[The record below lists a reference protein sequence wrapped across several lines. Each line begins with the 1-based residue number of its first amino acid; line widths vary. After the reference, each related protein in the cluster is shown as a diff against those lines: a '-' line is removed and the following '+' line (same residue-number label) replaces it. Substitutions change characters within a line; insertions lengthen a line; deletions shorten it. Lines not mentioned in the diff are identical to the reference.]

1 MKVSLKWLR
10 DYVDI
15 KLTPEEL
22 AERLTMAGLEVKGI
36 QTMGGTWDN
45 VVIGE
50 VIALNPHPNADRL
63 KLATVDLGTEQVST
77 VCGAPNIGLGQRVT
91 FARIG
96 ARLIDPHTGEAIVLE
111 PAEIRGVASEGMV
124 CSEKE
129 LGISDRHEGI
139 LVLSPEAPIGTLL
152 GAYLGDVIFDLDV
165 TPNRPDCLSV
175 IGIAREIAA
184 LTDEPLRLFPIHYE
198 ELEDSIDSFAAVDI
212 ADSDLCPRYCASL
225 ITGIKLASSP
235 GWLQQRLNSCGMRP
249 INNVVDV
256 TNYVM
261 LEYGQPLHAFD
272 YHKLKGR
279 QIIVRRAGS
288 GETITTLDGSERALT
303 PDILVIAD
311 KEEAVAIAG
320 IMGGLDSEV
329 TDKTDAILLESA
341 NFNQATI
348 RRDCSHLQ
356 VQSEASIRFDKGLNS
371 KLPLIPLKRATQLL
385 LELAGGRAAKGI
397 IDVYPRKSKPKPI
410 LLSAQEVKRLSGLKV
425 NIDEILKVLKALG
438 FECQED
444 DSGSQ
449 LSVSVPYWR
458 SDVKCSADL
467 VEEVVRI
474 IGYEKIPITRLGSP
488 LPQQKS
494 KLSPSAQQSNLKE
507 KLRNI
512 LAGFGFQE
520 ILTYSLVSLEKLQKL
535 SPKLELK
542 ISPLKVANPMT
553 REQEYLRTSLRAGLL
568 STLAHNQKFEQEG
581 IRLFEI
587 GKVFLP
593 QHPPVIASEAKQSQE
608 ERELPQE
615 KEMLCAMLSGP
626 RAELSWQADK
636 ETLDFFDVKGIV
648 ENLLNQLGLKASFNI
663 GDDEILFPGRGADI
677 IVEDDKV
684 GIVGDVHP
692 MVAQAFELSNAV
704 CFMEVDVEKLLT
716 MITGTKKYQPLS
728 RFPSV
733 TRDIALVID
742 EQVSY
747 QAVEN
752 IIRSFP
758 LVKHVT
764 LFDLYRGEQ
773 IPKGKKSF
781 AIRIV
786 YQSPK
791 HTLTDEEVD
800 QTQEQMLSRLHQE
813 LGATLRD

>member
-15 KLTPEEL
+15 KLAPEEL
-22 AERLTMAGLEVKGI
+22 AEMLTMSGLEVKVIHATGSA
-36 QTMGGTWDN
+36 WDH

-63 KLATVDLGTEQVST
+63 KLATVDLGTEQVTT
-77 VCGAPNIGLGQRVT
+77 VCGAPNIGLGQRVP
-91 FARIG
+91 FAHIG
-96 ARLIDPHTGEAIVLE
+96 ARLIDPHTEETVLLK
-111 PAEIRGVASEGMV
+111 PAKIRGVASEGMV

-129 LGISDRHEGI
+129 LGISDSHEGI
-139 LVLSPEAPIGTLL
+139 LVLPSEAPIGTPL
-152 GAYLGDVIFDLDV
+152 GDYLGDVIFDLDV

-175 IGIAREIAA
+175 IGVAREIAA
-184 LTDEPLRLFPIHYE
+184 LTGEPLHLPKIDYKETE
-198 ELEDSIDSFAAVDI
+198 ESIDSFASVDI
-212 ADSDLCPRYCASL
+212 ADPDLCPRYCASL
-225 ITGIKLASSP
+225 ISGIKIAPSP

-272 YHKLKGR
+272 YRKLKGR
-279 QIIVRRAGS
+279 QIIVRRAGN
-288 GETITTLDGSERALT
+288 GETITTLDGSKRALN

-311 KEEAVAIAG
+311 KEEAVAVAG

-329 TDKTDAILLESA
+329 MGQTDAILLESA

-348 RRDCSHLQ
+348 RRGCSRLQ
-356 VQSEASIRFDKGLNS
+356 FQSEASIRFDKGLNS
-371 KLPLIPLKRATQLL
+371 ELPLLPLKRATQLL
-385 LELAGGRAAKGI
+385 LELAGGKVAKNI
-397 IDVYPRKSKPKPI
+397 IDVYPRKSKPEPI
-410 LLSAQEVKRLSGLKV
+410 LISAREVERLSGLKV
-425 NIDEILKVLKALG
+425 NLNEILKILKALG
-438 FECQED
+438 FECQKG

-449 LSVSVPYWR
+449 ISVSVPYWR
-458 SDVKCSADL
+458 SDVKCSTDL

-474 IGYEKIPITRLGSP
+474 IGYEKIPITKLGSP

-494 KLSPSAQQSNLKE
+494 RLSPSARQSNLKE

-512 LAGFGFQE
+512 LTGFGFQE

-542 ISPLKVANPMT
+542 IPPLKVANPMT

-568 STLAHNQKFEQEG
+568 STLSHNQKFEQAG

-593 QHPPVIASEAKQSQE
+593 KGKDLPE
-608 ERELPQE
+608 ERD
-615 KEMLCAMLSGP
+615 MLCAVLGGS

-636 ETLDFFDVKGIV
+636 GSLDFFDAKGVV
-648 ENLLNQLGLKASFNI
+648 ENLLNQWGLKASFDI

-692 MVAQAFELSNAV
+692 RIAQAFELSDAV
-704 CFMEVDVEKLLT
+704 CLMEIDLEKLLT
-716 MITGTKKYQPLS
+716 KIIKVKEYQPIP

-733 TRDIALVID
+733 TRDIALVLD

-747 QAVEN
+747 RTVEN
-752 IIRSFP
+752 IIQSFP
-758 LVKHVT
+758 LIKQIT
-764 LFDLYRGEQ
+764 LFDLYRGKQ

-781 AIRIV
+781 AIRII

-800 QTQEQMLSRLHQE
+800 QIQEQMLARLHQE

>member
-15 KLTPEEL
+15 KLAPEEL
-22 AERLTMAGLEVKGI
+22 VERLTMSGLEVKSI
-36 QTMGGTWDN
+36 QTMGGTWEN

-50 VIALNPHPNADRL
+50 VIAVNPHPNADRL
-63 KLATVDLGTEQVST
+63 KLATVDLGTGQVTT
-77 VCGAPNIGLGQRVT
+77 VCGAPNIGLGQRVP
-91 FARIG
+91 FAHIG
-96 ARLIDPHTGEAIVLE
+96 ARLIDPHTEETVLLK
-111 PAEIRGVASEGMV
+111 PAKIRGVASEGMV

-129 LGISDRHEGI
+129 LGISDSHEGI
-139 LVLSPEAPIGTLL
+139 LVLPLEAPIGIPLS
-152 GAYLGDVIFDLDV
+152 AYLGDVIFDLDV

-175 IGIAREIAA
+175 IGVAREVAA
-184 LTDEPLRLFPIHYE
+184 LTGGPLRLTRIHYE
-198 ELEDSIDSFAAVDI
+198 ELEDSIGSFASVDI
-212 ADSDLCPRYCASL
+212 AEPDLCPRYCASL
-225 ITGIKLASSP
+225 ITGIKIASSP

-279 QIIVRRAGS
+279 QIIVRRAGK
-288 GETITTLDGSERALT
+288 GENITSLDGTKRALN
-303 PDILVIAD
+303 PDILLIAD
-311 KEEAVAIAG
+311 KEEAVAVAG

-329 TDKTDAILLESA
+329 TGKTDTILLESA
-341 NFNQATI
+341 NFNQAAI
-348 RRDCSHLQ
+348 RRGCSHLQ
-356 VQSEASIRFDKGLNS
+356 LQSEASIRFDKGLNS
-371 KLPLIPLKRATQLL
+371 ELPLLPLKRATQLL

-397 IDVYPRKSKPKPI
+397 IDVYPGKSKPKPI
-410 LLSAQEVKRLSGLKV
+410 SLTAREVERLSGLKV

-438 FECQED
+438 FECQEG

-449 LSVSVPYWR
+449 ISVSVPYWR

-494 KLSPSAQQSNLKE
+494 KLSPLARQSSLKE

-512 LAGFGFQE
+512 LTGFGFQE

-542 ISPLKVANPMT
+542 IPPLKVANPMT

-568 STLAHNQKFEQEG
+568 STLSHNQKFGQAG

-593 QHPPVIASEAKQSQE
+593 RDKDLPE
-608 ERELPQE
+608 E
-615 KEMLCAMLSGP
+615 KDMLCAVLSGP
-626 RAELSWQADK
+626 RAKLSWQADK
-636 ETLDFFDVKGIV
+636 EPLDFFDAKGIV
-648 ENLLNQLGLKASFNI
+648 ENLLNQLGLKKSFDI

-684 GIVGDVHP
+684 GIVGKVHSR
-692 MVAQAFELSNAV
+692 VEQAFELSGTA
-704 CFMEVDVEKLLT
+704 CLIEVDLDKLLT
-716 MITGTKKYQPLS
+716 NITGIKEYQSIP
-728 RFPSV
+728 RFPGV
-733 TRDIALVID
+733 IRDIALVVD

-747 QAVEN
+747 RTVEN

-758 LVKHVT
+758 LVRRVI
-764 LFDLYRGEQ
+764 LFDLYRGKQ

-781 AIRIV
+781 AIRII

-800 QTQEQMLSRLHQE
+800 QTQEQMLARLHQE

>member
-15 KLTPEEL
+15 KLAPEEL

-63 KLATVDLGTEQVST
+63 KLTTVDLGTEQVTT

-96 ARLIDPHTGEAIVLE
+96 ARLINPHTGEAMVLK

-129 LGISDRHEGI
+129 LGISDSHEGI
-139 LVLSPEAPIGTLL
+139 LVLSPEAPIGTPL
-152 GAYLGDVIFDLDV
+152 GAYLGDVIFDLDL

-175 IGIAREIAA
+175 IGIAREITA

-198 ELEDSIDSFAAVDI
+198 ELEDSIDSFASVDI
-212 ADSDLCPRYCASL
+212 ADPDLCPRYCASL
-225 ITGIKLASSP
+225 ITGIKIAPSP
-235 GWLQQRLNSCGMRP
+235 SWLQQRLNSCGMRP

-279 QIIVRRAGS
+279 QIIVRRAEN
-288 GETITTLDGSERALT
+288 GETIATLDGSERALN

-311 KEEAVAIAG
+311 KEEAIAVAG

-329 TDKTDAILLESA
+329 TGRTDTILLESA
-341 NFNQATI
+341 NFNQAAI
-348 RRDCSHLQ
+348 RRSCSHLQ

-371 KLPLIPLKRATQLL
+371 ELPLLPLQRATQLL
-385 LELAGGRAAKGI
+385 VELAGGRAAKGI
-397 IDVYPRKSKPKPI
+397 IDVYPGKTKPELI
-410 LLSAQEVKRLSGLKV
+410 LISAREVERLSGLQV
-425 NIDEILKVLKALG
+425 NIGEILKVLKALG
-438 FECQED
+438 FDCQESD
-444 DSGSQ
+444 AGSQ
-449 LSVSVPYWR
+449 ISVSVPYWR

-488 LPQQKS
+488 LPQQES
-494 KLSPSAQQSNLKE
+494 KLSPSARQSNLEE

-512 LAGFGFQE
+512 LTGFGFQE

-542 ISPLKVANPMT
+542 IPPLNVANPMT

-568 STLAHNQKFEQEG
+568 ATLAHNQKFEQAG

-593 QHPPVIASEAKQSQE
+593 RGKDLPE
-608 ERELPQE
+608 ER
-615 KEMLCAMLSGP
+615 EMLCAVLSGP
-626 RAELSWQADK
+626 RAELSWQANN
-636 ETLDFFDVKGIV
+636 EPLDFFDAKGVMEKI
-648 ENLLNQLGLKASFNI
+648 LNQSGLKARFDTC
-663 GDDEILFPGRGADI
+663 DDEILFPGRGADI
-677 IVEDDKV
+677 IVEDDKI
-684 GIVGDVHP
+684 GIVGEVHP
-692 MVAQAFELSNAV
+692 RVAQALELSGAV
-704 CFMEVDVEKLLT
+704 CLIEVDVEKLLT
-716 MITGTKKYQPLS
+716 RITGIKEYQPIL

-747 QAVEN
+747 RTVEN
-752 IIRSFP
+752 IIQSFP
-758 LVKHVT
+758 LVKQIT

-773 IPKGKKSF
+773 IPEGKKSF
-781 AIRIV
+781 AIRII

>member
-15 KLTPEEL
+15 KLAPEEL
-22 AERLTMAGLEVKGI
+22 TEKLTMAGLEVKSI
-36 QTMGGTWDN
+36 QTIGGAWDN

-50 VIALNPHPNADRL
+50 VVALNPHPNADRL
-63 KLATVDLGTEQVST
+63 KLATVDLGTGQVTT
-77 VCGAPNIGLGQRVT
+77 VCGAPNIELGQRVP
-91 FARIG
+91 FAHIG
-96 ARLIDPHTGEAIVLE
+96 ARLIDPHTEETVLLK
-111 PAEIRGVASEGMV
+111 PAKIRGVASDGMV
-124 CSEKE
+124 CSGKE
-129 LGISDRHEGI
+129 LGISDSHEGI
-139 LVLSPEAPIGTLL
+139 LVLPPEAPMGTPLS
-152 GAYLGDVIFDLDV
+152 AYLGDVIFDLDV

-175 IGIAREIAA
+175 IGVAREISA
-184 LTDEPLRLFPIHYE
+184 LTGEPFHLPPIHYKETE
-198 ELEDSIDSFAAVDI
+198 ESIDAFASVDI
-212 ADSDLCPRYCASL
+212 VEPALCPRYCASL
-225 ITGIKLASSP
+225 ITGIRIASSP

-279 QIIVRRAGS
+279 QIIVRRAGN
-288 GETITTLDGSERALT
+288 GENIISLDGTKRALN
-303 PDILVIAD
+303 PDILLIAD
-311 KEEAVAIAG
+311 KEEAVAVAG

-329 TDKTDAILLESA
+329 TDRTDAILLESA
-341 NFNQATI
+341 NFNQAAI
-348 RRDCSHLQ
+348 RRGCSHLQ
-356 VQSEASIRFDKGLNS
+356 LQSEASIRFDKGLNS
-371 KLPLIPLKRATQLL
+371 ELPLLPLKRATQLL
-385 LELAGGRAAKGI
+385 LELAGGRAAQGI
-397 IDVYPRKSKPKPI
+397 IDVYPGKLKPKLI
-410 LLSAQEVKRLSGLKV
+410 SLTAQEVKRLSGLKV
-425 NIDEILKVLKALG
+425 NVNGILKVLKALG
-438 FECQED
+438 FECQEG

-449 LSVSVPYWR
+449 ISVSVPYWR

-474 IGYEKIPITRLGSP
+474 IGYDKVPITRLGSP

-494 KLSPSAQQSNLKE
+494 KLSLSARQSNLKE
-507 KLRNI
+507 KLRSM

-520 ILTYSLVSLEKLQKL
+520 ILTYSLVSLEKLEKL

-542 ISPLKVANPMT
+542 IPPLKVANPMT

-568 STLAHNQKFEQEG
+568 STLSQNQKFGQAG

-593 QHPPVIASEAKQSQE
+593 RDKDLPE
-608 ERELPQE
+608 E
-615 KEMLCAMLSGP
+615 KDMLCAVLSGP
-626 RAELSWQADK
+626 RAKLSWQADK
-636 ETLDFFDVKGIV
+636 EPLDFFDAKGIV
-648 ENLLNQLGLKASFNI
+648 ENLLNQLGLKASFDI

-684 GIVGDVHP
+684 GIVGDVHSR
-692 MVAQAFELSNAV
+692 VEQAFELSGTA
-704 CFMEVDVEKLLT
+704 CLIEIDLDKLLT
-716 MITGTKKYQPLS
+716 NITGIKEYQSIP

-733 TRDIALVID
+733 IRDIALVVD

-747 QAVEN
+747 RTMEN

-758 LVKHVT
+758 LVRRVI
-764 LFDLYRGEQ
+764 LFDLYRGKQ

-781 AIRIV
+781 AIRII

-800 QTQEQMLSRLHQE
+800 QTQEQMLAKLHQQ
-813 LGATLRD
+813 LGGTLRD

>member
-1 MKVSLKWLR
+1 MKISLNWLR

-15 KLTPEEL
+15 KFAPEEL
-22 AERLTMAGLEVKGI
+22 AERLTMSGLEVKNI
-36 QTMGGTWDN
+36 QTIGGTWED

-50 VIALNPHPNADRL
+50 VVALNPHPNADRL
-63 KLATVDLGTEQVST
+63 KLATVDLGTEQVTT
-77 VCGAPNIGLGQRVT
+77 VCGAPNIELGQRVT

-96 ARLIDPHTGEAIVLE
+96 ARLIDPHTEETMVLK
-111 PAEIRGVASEGMV
+111 PAKIRGVASEGMV

-129 LGISDRHEGI
+129 LGISDSHEGI
-139 LVLSPEAPIGTLL
+139 LVLPPEAPIGVPL
-152 GAYLGDVIFDLDV
+152 GAYLGDIIFDLDV

-175 IGIAREIAA
+175 IGVAREIAA
-184 LTDEPLRLFPIHYE
+184 LTGGSLHLPKINYKETE
-198 ELEDSIDSFAAVDI
+198 ESIDSFASVDI
-212 ADSDLCPRYCASL
+212 AEPDLCSRYCASL
-225 ITGIKLASSP
+225 ISGIKIAPSP

-279 QIIVRRAGS
+279 QIIVRRAGN
-288 GETITTLDGSERALT
+288 GETMTTIDGTKRNLN
-303 PDILVIAD
+303 PDILLIAD
-311 KEEAVAIAG
+311 KEEAIAVAG

-329 TDKTDAILLESA
+329 TGQTDAILLESA
-341 NFNQATI
+341 NFNQAAI
-348 RRDCSHLQ
+348 RRGCGHLQ
-356 VQSEASIRFDKGLNS
+356 LQSEASIRFDKGLNS
-371 KLPLIPLKRATQLL
+371 ELPLLPLKRATQLL
-385 LELAGGRAAKGI
+385 LELAGGRAANGI
-397 IDVYPRKSKPKPI
+397 IDVYPGKSKPKPI
-410 LLSAQEVKRLSGLKV
+410 LLTAREVERLSGLEV
-425 NIDEILKVLKALG
+425 NIDEILKLLKTLG
-438 FECQED
+438 FECQEG

-449 LSVSVPYWR
+449 ISVSVPYWR

-488 LPQQKS
+488 LPRQKS
-494 KLSPSAQQSNLKE
+494 KLSPSAQQSDLKE

-520 ILTYSLVSLEKLQKL
+520 ILTYSLVSLEKLQRL

-542 ISPLKVANPMT
+542 IPPLKVANPMT
-553 REQEYLRTSLRAGLL
+553 KEQEYLRTSLRAGLL
-568 STLAHNQKFEQEG
+568 ATLSHNQKFEQAG
-581 IRLFEI
+581 IRFFEI

-593 QHPPVIASEAKQSQE
+593 QHSPVIASKAKQSQE

-615 KEMLCAMLSGP
+615 REMLCAVLGGP

-636 ETLDFFDVKGIV
+636 GPLDFFDAKGV
-648 ENLLNQLGLKASFNI
+648 AECLLNQLGLRATFDI

-692 MVAQAFELSNAV
+692 RVAQAFELSDAV
-704 CFMEVDVEKLLT
+704 CLIEIDLEKLLAK
-716 MITGTKKYQPLS
+716 ITGTKGYKPIP

-733 TRDIALVID
+733 TRDIALVVD
-742 EQVSY
+742 EQISY
-747 QAVEN
+747 RRAEEILQ
-752 IIRSFP
+752 SFP
-758 LVKHVT
+758 LVT
-764 LFDLYRGEQ
+764 QIALFDLYRGKQ
-773 IPKGKKSF
+773 ISKGKKSF
-781 AIRIV
+781 AIRII
-786 YQSPK
+786 YKSLK

-800 QTQEQMLSRLHQE
+800 RTQEQMLARLHKE

>member
-15 KLTPEEL
+15 KLAPEEL

-36 QTMGGTWDN
+36 QTIGGTWDK

-50 VIALNPHPNADRL
+50 VIALNPHPNADHL
-63 KLATVDLGTEQVST
+63 KLATVDLGTEQVTT

-91 FARIG
+91 FAHMG
-96 ARLIDPHTGEAIVLE
+96 ARLIDPHTGEAIVLK
-111 PAEIRGVASEGMV
+111 PAKIRGVASEGMV

-129 LGISDRHEGI
+129 LGISDSHEGI
-139 LVLSPEAPIGTLL
+139 LVLPPEAPIGIAL
-152 GAYLGDVIFDLDV
+152 GAYLGDVVLDLDV

-184 LTDEPLRLFPIHYE
+184 LTGEPLCLPEIHYE
-198 ELEDSIDSFAAVDI
+198 EMEESIDSFATVNLAEPN
-212 ADSDLCPRYCASL
+212 LCPRYCASL
-225 ITGIKLASSP
+225 IIGIKIAPSLA
-235 GWLQQRLNSCGMRP
+235 WLQQRLNSCGMRP

-279 QIIVRRAGS
+279 QIIVRRAKN
-288 GETITTLDGSERALT
+288 GETITTLDGTERALT

-311 KEEAVAIAG
+311 KENAVAVAG

-329 TDKTDAILLESA
+329 TDKTDTILLESA
-341 NFNQATI
+341 NFNQAII
-348 RRDCSHLQ
+348 RRGCGHLQ
-356 VQSEASIRFDKGLNS
+356 FQSEASIRFDKGLNS
-371 KLPLIPLKRATQLL
+371 GLPLLPLKRATQLL

-397 IDVYPRKSKPKPI
+397 IDAYPGKSESKLI
-410 LLSAQEVKRLSGLKV
+410 SLTAREVKRLSGLKV
-425 NIDEILKVLKALG
+425 NVDEILKVLRVLG
-438 FECQED
+438 FECQEG

-449 LSVSVPYWR
+449 ILVSVPYWR
-458 SDVKCSADL
+458 SDIKYSADL

-474 IGYEKIPITRLGSP
+474 IGYEKIPTTRLGSP
-488 LPQQKS
+488 LPPQKS
-494 KLSPSAQQSNLKE
+494 KLSPAAQQSNLKD

-512 LAGFGFQE
+512 LTGFGFQE
-520 ILTYSLVSLEKLQKL
+520 ILTYSLVSLEKSQKL

-542 ISPLKVANPMT
+542 IPPLKVANPMT
-553 REQEYLRTSLRAGLL
+553 REQEFLRTSLRAGLL
-568 STLAHNQKFEQEG
+568 ATLAHNQKFEQAG

-593 QHPPVIASEAKQSQE
+593 RGKD
-608 ERELPQE
+608 LPEE
-615 KEMLCAMLSGP
+615 KEVLCAVLSGA

-636 ETLDFFDVKGIV
+636 EPLNFFDAKGVV
-648 ENLLNQLGLKASFNI
+648 ENILNQLELKASFDI
-663 GDDEILFPGRGADI
+663 GDDEILFPGRGANI
-677 IVEDDKV
+677 IVEDAKV

-692 MVAQAFELSNAV
+692 KVAQAFELSNAI
-704 CFMEVDVEKLLT
+704 CLIEIDLEKLLT
-716 MITGTKKYQPLS
+716 KVTGIKEYQAIP

-733 TRDIALVID
+733 SRDIALVVD

-747 QAVEN
+747 GRVEE
-752 IIRSFP
+752 IIQSFP
-758 LVKHVT
+758 LVTKVT
-764 LFDLYRGEQ
+764 LFDIYRGEQ
-773 IPKGKKSF
+773 IAEGKKSF

-786 YQSPK
+786 YQSPS
-791 HTLTDEEVD
+791 HTLTDEEVN
-800 QTQEQMLSRLHQE
+800 QTQEQMLARLHQE
-813 LGATLRD
+813 LGATLRK